1 MALKVALERVMNEWG
16 GAHLEEYTEHPLAR
30 YIRGEATEEVKKAI
44 VNPTGF
50 SFKGSAGSGKWAD
63 VPWIAV
69 FDDVVTDTATE
80 GYYVVY
86 LFHTSDPVVHLSLN
100 QGTTRTRSEFKSA
113 THDVLRE
120 RAQLIRRRLPDF
132 APRLPITTIDLGSVV
147 GLPGDYAA
155 GHAMGT
161 SYSLSTLPSDEVLKR
176 DLETAIS
183 AYKALTFRGGL
194 DPTTEDIDADAPSG
208 SGSLIEQRR
217 YKMHRRIERNPNA
230 ARAAKKHHGISCQ
243 ACTFEFEERYG
254 DIGRGFIEAH
264 HLKPIGSLNEGEVV
278 SYDIATDF
286 AVLCSNCHRMIHKS
300 SDPSDLAAFRLLLQY

>member
-1 MALKVALERVMNEWG
+1 MALKAALERVMNLWG
-16 GAHLEEYTEHPLAR
+16 VHLEEYTEHPLAR
-30 YIRGEATEEVKKAI
+30 HIRGQATEAVKNAV
-44 VNPTGF
+44 VNPGGL

-100 QGTTRTRSEFKSA
+100 QGTTSTRSEFKSA

-120 RAQLIRRRLPDF
+120 RAELIRHRLPDF
-132 APRLPITTIDLGSVV
+132 ASRLPITLIDLGSVV

-161 SYSLSTLPSDEVLKR
+161 SYSLSTLPSDEVPKR
-176 DLETAIS
+176 DLETAIG

-194 DPTTEDIDADAPSG
+194 DPTAEDIDADAPSG

-217 YKMHRRIERNPNA
+217 YKMHRRIERNPKA
-230 ARAAKKHHGISCQ
+230 ARAAKNIM
-243 ACTFEFEERYG
+243 
-254 DIGRGFIEAH
+254 
-264 HLKPIGSLNEGEVV
+264 V
-278 SYDIATDF
+278 
-286 AVLCSNCHRMIHKS
+286 
-300 SDPSDLAAFRLLLQY
+300 

>member
-194 DPTTEDIDADAPSG
+194 DPTTERVSSLWACPRFNSISTPEMRELELG
-208 SGSLIEQRR
+208 SSRKNCGSITSSRSCSTARETFRFS
-217 YKMHRRIERNPNA
+217 HRA
-230 ARAAKKHHGISCQ
+230 LAFG
-243 ACTFEFEERYG
+243 G
-254 DIGRGFIEAH
+254 
-264 HLKPIGSLNEGEVV
+264 
-278 SYDIATDF
+278 
-286 AVLCSNCHRMIHKS
+286 VLAS
-300 SDPSDLAAFRLLLQY
+300 

>member
-1 MALKVALERVMNEWG
+1 M
-16 GAHLEEYTEHPLAR
+16 
-30 YIRGEATEEVKKAI
+30 
-44 VNPTGF
+44 
-50 SFKGSAGSGKWAD
+50 
-63 VPWIAV
+63 AV
-69 FDDVVTDTATE
+69 FDDVVTDTATD
-80 GYYVVY
+80 GYYVFY

-100 QGTTRTRSEFKSA
+100 QGTTGTRSEFKSA
-113 THDVLRE
+113 IHDVLRE

-132 APRLPITTIDLGSVV
+132 APRLPITSIDLGSVV

-194 DPTTEDIDADAPSG
+194 DPIAEDTDGDAPAG

-217 YKMHRRIERNPNA
+217 YKMHRRIERNPK
-230 ARAAKKHHGISCQ
+230 AAKAAKRHHGMRCQ
-243 ACTFEFEERYG
+243 ACAFEFKERYG
-254 DIGRGFIEAH
+254 EIGSGHIEAH

-278 SYDIATDF
+278 SYDIAADF

-300 SDPSDLAAFRLLLQY
+300 SDPSNLPAFRLLLRS